1 MHERTE
7 TEIRTAISRQKTDR
21 IAQTPK
27 PIIKPG
33 LEIRVNKSKIQQYCT
48 DNGIAYEFDNENV
61 PVLVH
66 QVISNVKIE
75 K

>member
-7 TEIRTAISRQKTDR
+7 TEIRTAISRQKNDR

-33 LEIRVNKSKIQQYCT
+33 LKIKVNKSKRQQYCT
-48 DNGIAYEFDNENV
+48 DNGIAYEFDDENV
-61 PVLVH
+61 PVVD
-66 QVISNVKIE
+66 QVLKSNVKIE